1 MHAFLTDN
9 HRLRPR
15 SAVNGF
21 FVYPE
26 ILDGGRGNEI
36 GSIIEAQ
43 ITVQLYNGHD
53 FDDSSSSHSDEQDQ
67 VDEKC
72 NSSLDSFGPETP
84 PRLDSPQIQE
94 VTKRKTTITIFD
106 QAW

>member
-15 SAVNGF
+15 PAVNGF

-26 ILDGGRGNEI
+26 ILDSGRGNEI

-43 ITVQLYNGHD
+43 IKAQLYNDHE

-84 PRLDSPQIQE
+84 PRLDSPPIQE
-94 VTKRKTTITIFD
+94 VTKRKTTTTVYD
-106 QAW
+106 

>member
-1 MHAFLTDN
+1 MYAFLTDN

-15 SAVNGF
+15 PAVNGF

-26 ILDGGRGNEI
+26 ILDRGEGNEI

-43 ITVQLYNGHD
+43 ITAQLYNDHD

-72 NSSLDSFGPETP
+72 YSSLDSFGPETP
-84 PRLDSPQIQE
+84 PRLDSPPMQE
-94 VTKRKTTITIFD
+94 VIKRKTTTTVFD
-106 QAW
+106 